1 MERQREQQKPDQPA
15 SNKLIQLI
23 RKLRWLGLEEEAQK
37 LENKLTLRNVPAS
50 DSVVAG
56 SRETD

>member
-1 MERQREQQKPDQPA
+1 MERQREQQNPDQPA